1 MSDDQ
6 MGFDLDFSHA
16 ERDIARCA
24 EIARALAWKH
34 GPHGITMEDVREE
47 AVKRGVLTGE
57 EQGRRLSW
65 LGQVPKAARLVST
78 GFRRYSAS
86 RNPNVVF
93 VLPEH
98 LDEAKQLL
106 GRAS

>member
-1 MSDDQ
+1 MSGDQ

-34 GPHGITMEDVREE
+34 GEAGITMEDVREE

-65 LGQVPKAARLVST
+65 LSQVPRAARLVST
-78 GFRRYSAS
+78 GKRRYTAS
-86 RNPNVVF
+86 KNPNVVW
-93 VLPEH
+93 VLPAY
-98 LDEAKQLL
+98 LNDAKD
-106 GRAS
+106 GAA